1 MRTLRVAAVSCKC
14 FSANLHVFLETGNSN
29 SKNFYFIP
37 ELKLVFTSDDQSRS
51 RKSAYDL
58 VNIENRSR
66 KRSHKLHVIE
76 GVRRIRRF
84 PFLPI
89 PFTTPSLMN
98 H

>member
-66 KRSHKLHVIE
+66 KRSHKRDGI
-76 GVRRIRRF
+76 GVGKITTF

-89 PFTTPSLMN
+89 PLTTPSLMIQ
-98 H
+98 